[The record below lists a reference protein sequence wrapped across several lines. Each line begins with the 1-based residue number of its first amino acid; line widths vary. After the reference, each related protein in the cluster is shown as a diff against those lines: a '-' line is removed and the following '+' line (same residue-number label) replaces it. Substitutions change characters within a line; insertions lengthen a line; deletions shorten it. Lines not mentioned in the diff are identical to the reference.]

1 MIWRQNI
8 LLGRRGFSESL
19 KKIILLT
26 ALLFLSGQIVMAQDR
41 GKTFLLDIAAAP
53 AHLAMTR
60 LAEKTNTQLLFP
72 YDLVKG
78 ITTNAVRGKFSFR
91 QALALMLKG
100 TPLSISSGK
109 NTPVTVS
116 LSPRPENRPRQNNN
130 DNIPGGPSEKRIFI
144 EEISV
149 TARKRLESI
158 RDVPFSI
165 AAKTSADIFLSGS
178 RDFADLARGVSGL
191 SFADLGPGQSQI
203 AIRGISAG
211 QIFRDQPGVKEQVG
225 IYLDESVISMALF
238 TPDLDFFD
246 FNRVEVLRGPQGTL
260 YGSGSLSG
268 TVRYISN
275 APDLHESRVITEAGI
290 RTADSGDWG
299 TSLKAAVNLPL
310 SKEKAAVRLV
320 GYYND
325 LIGYVDARQ
334 PGGNILKNVND
345 GQKYGGRLALTVNP
359 SEDFTVTPR
368 IVFQNI
374 NTNGFPRVDIFNVV
388 ANPYTE
394 TRPKIT
400 LKDNQQFI
408 QLREGLYDKF
418 LLADMLAKYRLA
430 TAQVTSITS
439 YIRRNI
445 TVRRDAGQ
453 ITTSTLA
460 QPTAFNLSGP
470 VLDLDAPLIDRTN
483 LVKYSQEIRL
493 HSTGSGPFQYVIGA
507 FYTKSSRKYGQT
519 LHVPGFEALT
529 GIKTTRFLNRKDI
542 LFFSRYNIDFRQW
555 AFFGEST
562 YALTNRLKIT
572 TGARWFEFRESRNIK
587 LDGLFPVATD
597 PAGSTAKTVSRGI
610 TPRFIVEYHATDNIQ
625 LTAQIAK
632 GFRLGGINDPLNR
645 PLCSEEDF
653 KTFGNRQIYRNEELW
668 NYEVGMKSSFYD
680 GKITFDTAFYYADI
694 KNLQATIDAGGC
706 SSRVIFNVPRARS
719 IGVETELFLRPHPDV
734 DISLS
739 ASLQNATIRSSV
751 LSGNSAVPDVL
762 GGIRQGNRLPTSP
775 TFQASAQF
783 SYYWTVTTDWSGFSA
798 LNLQYVGSSFSQ
810 IRDQVPGFGT
820 VDLTVANLGNPNVNT
835 FQFTPKLPGY
845 KLANIRIGL
854 RREHLELSLFINN
867 LWNETV
873 RSSLDRE
880 RGGIAR
886 VGYTIGTPRTF
897 GLTLRSDF

>member
-1 MIWRQNI
+1 LSSGYN
-8 LLGRRGFSESL
+8 FSKSL

-26 ALLFLSGQIVMAQDR
+26 ALLFLSGQNIIAQDR
-41 GKTFLLDIAAAP
+41 DKLFLLDIAAAP
-53 AHLAMTR
+53 ARLAMTR
-60 LAEKTNTQLLFP
+60 LAEKTNNQLLFP

-78 ITTNAVRGKFSFR
+78 ITTNPVRGRFSFR

-116 LSPRPENRPRQNNN
+116 LSPYPVTAPQQHDSSASPQAMRPL
-130 DNIPGGPSEKRIFI
+130 I

-165 AAKTSADIFLSGS
+165 AAKTSDAIFLSS
-178 RDFADLARGVSGL
+178 ARNFADLARGVSGL

-246 FNRVEVLRGPQGTL
+246 FDRVEVLRGPQGTL

-275 APDLHESRVITEAGI
+275 APDLLETRVITEAGLMM
-290 RTADSGDWG
+290 ADGGDVAG
-299 TSLKAAVNLPL
+299 NLKMAVNLPL
-310 SKEKAAVRLV
+310 AEEKAAVRLV

-325 LIGYVDARQ
+325 LIGYVDALMPKGKIIR
-334 PGGNILKNVND
+334 NVND
-345 GQKYGGRLALTVNP
+345 GQKYGGRIALTVTP
-359 SEDFTVTPR
+359 SEDFTLTPR
-368 IVFQNI
+368 MVFQNI

-388 ANPYTE
+388 ANPYT
-394 TRPKIT
+394 TGRPRVT

-408 QLREGLYDKF
+408 QLREGLNDKF
-418 LLADMLAKYRLA
+418 LLADMLAKYR
-430 TAQVTSITS
+430 TAGLQLTSISS
-439 YIRRNI
+439 YINRDI
-445 TVRRDAGQ
+445 TVLRDAGQ
-453 ITTSTLA
+453 ITSSTLA
-460 QPTAFNLSGP
+460 QPTAFNLTGP
-470 VLDLDAPLIDRTN
+470 VLDLDAPLVDQTN

-493 HSTGSGPFQYVIGA
+493 HSTEKGPFQYVIGA
-507 FYTKSSRKYGQT
+507 FYTTSNRKYGQT
-519 LHVPGFEALT
+519 LQVQGFEALT
-529 GIKTTRFLNRKDI
+529 GLGTTRFLDRKDI
-542 LFFSRYNIDFRQW
+542 LFFSRYNINFRQW

-562 YALTNRLKIT
+562 YALTDRLKIT
-572 TGARWFEFRESRNIK
+572 GGARWFEFRESRNIK

-597 PAGSTAKTVSRGI
+597 QAGSTAKTVSRGI
-610 TPRFIVEYHATDNIQ
+610 TPRFIIAYKAAENIQ

-645 PLCSEEDF
+645 PLCSAEDF
-653 KTFGNRQIYRNEELW
+653 KTFGNRQIFKNEELW
-668 NYEVGMKSSFYD
+668 NYELGLKSSFYD
-680 GKITFDTAFYYADI
+680 GKVTFDTAFYYADI

-719 IGVETELFLRPHPDV
+719 IGIETELFLRPHPDV
-734 DISLS
+734 DISFS
-739 ASLQNATIRSSV
+739 ASLQDATIRSSL
-751 LSGNSAVPDVL
+751 LSRNPAAPDVL
-762 GGIRQGNRLPTSP
+762 SGIRQGNRLPTSP
-775 TFQASAQF
+775 TFQASAQI
-783 SYYWTVTTDWSGFSA
+783 SYYWTVTTGWNGFTA
-798 LNLQYVGSSFSQ
+798 LNLQYVGPSFSQ
-810 IRDQVPGFGT
+810 IGDQVPGFGT
-820 VDLTVANLGNPNVNT
+820 VDLTVTNLGNPDVNI
-835 FQFTPKLPGY
+835 FQFNPRLPGY
-845 KLANIRIGL
+845 KSANIKIGL
-854 RREHLELSLFINN
+854 RRDHLELSLFINN
-867 LWNETV
+867 LLDETI
-873 RSSLDRE
+873 RTSLDRE

-897 GLTLRSDF
+897 GFTLRSDF